1 MNLIKKDSIEEYILN
16 HLKNEPILMLKLVQK
31 IKLDRPGT
39 TKQAVYYVLRKMRKD
54 SQIVI
59 YKGVAALNISWINSM
74 INFYAIA
81 KYNYTKTGYGD
92 FSILNLENKEK
103 IKYYFNDPIK
113 ADIFWTHILYLLM
126 SFCPKGEHYYLYNP
140 HQWFLLLR
148 SENEQKLFD
157 DMVISGRK
165 VLQLVGSNTYL
176 DKYVNKYFNN
186 NEKQFFANEKAWFS
200 NNYYLNVIGDYLI
213 EVYLDKTMSQELDDF
228 YFETKSF
235 NAPDQEKLKNI
246 IDKEGRVRIVVSRN
260 NKKAE
265 KIKKRFDKYFY

>member
-16 HLKNEPILMLKLVQK
+16 HLKNEPILMLKLVEK

-54 SQIVI
+54 NQIVI
-59 YKGVAALNISWINSM
+59 YKGVAALNISWLNSM

-113 ADIFWTHILYLLM
+113 ADVFWTHILYLLI

-148 SENEQKLFD
+148 SENEQKLFN
-157 DMVISGRK
+157 DMVKGGRK
-165 VLQLVGSNTYL
+165 VLQLVGSNNYL

-186 NEKQFFANEKAWFS
+186 NEK
-200 NNYYLNVIGDYLI
+200 
-213 EVYLDKTMSQELDDF
+213 
-228 YFETKSF
+228 
-235 NAPDQEKLKNI
+235 
-246 IDKEGRVRIVVSRN
+246 
-260 NKKAE
+260 
-265 KIKKRFDKYFY
+265 